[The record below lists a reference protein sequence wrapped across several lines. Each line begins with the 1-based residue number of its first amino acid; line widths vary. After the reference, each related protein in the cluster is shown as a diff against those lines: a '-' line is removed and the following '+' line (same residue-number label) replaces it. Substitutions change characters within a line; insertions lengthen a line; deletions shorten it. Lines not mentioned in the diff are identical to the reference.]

1 MMKRWVMPEFTG
13 AAAWAGLVVMLAAVT
28 AACRGADQP
37 PAPGGTG
44 APSAAQGVASSAASS
59 AAEPHDAVGAV
70 TDDLLREGHRART
83 STWPTY
89 GGDWGQTRYSPL
101 TSINRSTVTRLRPAW
116 IAQTGVVGSFE
127 STPVV
132 LGREMYVTTP
142 GEGGVQ
148 RIIRLDSTTGEV
160 TWQVSVQGE
169 AASEQA
175 ATEDLH
181 LPTHFGPNR
190 GVAVYGTRV
199 YVGTLNGTLMAL
211 DRATGQKAFE
221 VKTASPRLTG
231 APVATRG
238 RIIQGISFVDRG
250 MVQAF
255 DADTGA
261 LIWTWHAIPSP
272 EEGGWWGDFVETMPG
287 NPALSLNRDIVW
299 EKANRERLQD
309 GWKTGGAS
317 APMTPTVDAA
327 RGLVYVTTGGPDP
340 TAFPPPSEP
349 HPGDMRWT
357 NSVCALR
364 IEDGSMAWCYQY
376 LPHDVWG
383 ASGPTP
389 PILFNLVRDGRAQ
402 DVVGKFTGMANLY
415 VLDAE
420 KGTLVTRSDNYMP
433 VSGTVGGAAGA
444 NIMPGGVAGT
454 IWSPGAYSQET
465 GLLYSVNQR
474 IEGYFLPREQRRGNE
489 RFGSVA
495 AVNPVTGKVAW
506 TQRTDQPL
514 AGGVLATA
522 GGLVFAG
529 RTSGWFDAYDAATG
543 ERVWTFRM
551 GAGCNSAPMTYQ
563 VGGRQY
569 VALSCGGHGSLD
581 PQGGDTVVAFALPD

>member
-1 MMKRWVMPEFTG
+1 MARWTKRWRGSRVDRLTMVVAVLALAGACGAPDRSAPTG
-13 AAAWAGLVVMLAAVT
+13 AAATPAVSAAGDPAV
-28 AACRGADQP
+28 GAD
-37 PAPGGTG
+37 
-44 APSAAQGVASSAASS
+44 
-59 AAEPHDAVGAV
+59 EAVGAV
-70 TDDLLREGHRART
+70 TDEMLRDGHRART

-101 TSINRSTVTRLRPAW
+101 TEIRRENVARLRPAW
-116 IAQTGVVGSFE
+116 IAQTGIVGSFE

-142 GEGGVQ
+142 GEGGRQ
-148 RIIRLDSTTGEV
+148 RVVRLDSATGEV
-160 TWQVSVQGE
+160 VWQATIEGE
-169 AASEQA
+169 KASEQA

-181 LPTHFGPNR
+181 LPAHFGPNR
-190 GVAVYGTRV
+190 GVAVYGERV
-199 YVGTLNGTLMAL
+199 YMGTLNGTLVAL
-211 DRATGQKAFE
+211 ERATGRRVFE
-221 VKTASPRLTG
+221 VPTLSPRITG
-231 APVATRG
+231 APVAVRG
-238 RIIQGISFVDRG
+238 RIVQGLSFVDRG
-250 MVQAF
+250 AVQAF
-255 DADTGA
+255 DAETGK
-261 LIWTWHAIPSP
+261 LLWTWYAIPSP
-272 EEGGWWGDFVETMPG
+272 EEGGWWGDFVETLPG
-287 NPALSLNRDIVW
+287 RPEISLDRDIAW
-299 EKANRERLQD
+299 EKANRARLAD

-317 APMTPTVDAA
+317 APMTPTVDDE
-327 RGLVYVTTGGPDP
+327 RGLVYVTPGGPDP

-364 IEDGSMAWCYQY
+364 IEDGTTAWCYQY

-389 PILFNLVRDGRAQ
+389 AIRFNLTRDGRTLP
-402 DVVGKFTGMANLY
+402 VVGKFTGMANLY

-433 VSGTVGGAAGA
+433 VAGTVGGEAGS
-444 NIMPGGVAGT
+444 NLIRGGVAGT
-454 IWSPGAYSQET
+454 IWSPGAYSFDT

-474 IEGYFLPREQRRGNE
+474 IEGYFLPREEKRGSE
-489 RFGSVA
+489 RYGSVA
-495 AVNPVTGKVAW
+495 AVNPMTGKVAW
-506 TQRTDQPL
+506 TQKTDQPL

-529 RTSGWFDAYDAATG
+529 RSTGWFDAYDAASG
-543 ERVWTFRM
+543 ERVWSFRT

-569 VALSCGGHGSLD
+569 VAVSCGGHAALD
-581 PQGGDTVVAFALPD
+581 PQGGDAIIAFALP